1 MTNAADPVRSAVS
14 QATATAETSSAG
26 FPWLVLVFI
35 AIASF
40 AACTIVDMT
49 YFSRLTSFIS
59 ADEARLIDSG
69 KTLLATGAF
78 RVHADKAYE
87 MPGTAA
93 FFAAIMW
100 LFPAHPVAAI
110 RIVQGFL
117 VGLQSFFV
125 GGLAYTLFRAAGVA
139 ILAAVMAG
147 FYPYFVF
154 TQGLALSET
163 LFTAVLMAG
172 FLSLYR
178 WRTAGARIDS
188 GLFITVALFVAGVM
202 VKATLT
208 LMSPILVIAGA
219 IGVRKPA
226 SIVAVGVAAV
236 TTFCILMAPWWIRNY
251 HELGTFVPFTT
262 ESNLAL
268 YNGNTPQNPDADAL
282 WPADDPRFVPEAGI
296 KDEVLRSRVFREM
309 AITNI
314 EADPVG
320 FVRRAALKF
329 TRFWSIVPR
338 AEAFQKP
345 LYLIVGAGTFGSV
358 LVLAITCAVSQYRR
372 FVEFLPIYLTFAYFT
387 AIYTITVA
395 SIRYRLPIEPL
406 LIVLAA
412 RPGMT
417 LLSKITG
424 VIRRPFGQIDRLP
437 QQLKY
442 SPTNS

>member
-14 QATATAETSSAG
+14 QGTAAAKTSSAG
-26 FPWLVLVFI
+26 FPWRVLVFI

-40 AACTIVDMT
+40 AACAIVDLT
-49 YFSRLTSFIS
+49 YFSRFTSFIS
-59 ADEARLIDSG
+59 ADEARLINSG
-69 KTLLATGAF
+69 KSLLATGAF
-78 RVHADKAYE
+78 RVGTDKAYE
-87 MPGTAA
+87 MPGTAT

-100 LFPAHPVAAI
+100 LFPAHPVTAI
-110 RIVQGFL
+110 RIFQGFL

-125 GGLAYTLFRAAGVA
+125 GALAYTLFRAAGVA
-139 ILAAVMAG
+139 VLAAIMAG

-154 TQGLALSET
+154 TQGMALSET

-188 GLFITVALFVAGVM
+188 GLFLTVSLFVAGVM
-202 VKATLT
+202 IKATLT
-208 LMSPILVIAGA
+208 LMSPVLVIAGA
-219 IGVRKPA
+219 IGVRKPV
-226 SIVAVGVAAV
+226 SIMAVGVAAV
-236 TTFCILMAPWWIRNY
+236 TTFCILMAPWWVRNY
-251 HELGTFVPFTT
+251 HELGTFIPFTT

-282 WPADDPRFVPEAGI
+282 WPADDPKFVPEAGI
-296 KDEVLRSRVFREM
+296 KDEVLRSRVFRDM

-329 TRFWSIVPR
+329 TRFWSIAPR

-345 LYLIVGAGTFGSV
+345 LYLIVGAGSFGSV
-358 LVLAITCAVSQYRR
+358 LVLALVCAVSQYRR

-417 LLSKITG
+417 LLSKIAG
-424 VIRRPFGQIDRLP
+424 HIRRPLNEIDGLP
-437 QQLKY
+437 TQLKY
-442 SPTNS
+442 SPTNP

>member
-1 MTNAADPVRSAVS
+1 MTDTADPVRSAVS
-14 QATATAETSSAG
+14 QGAAAAKTSSAG
-26 FPWLVLVFI
+26 FPWRALVFI

-40 AACTIVDMT
+40 AACAIVDLT
-49 YFSRLTSFIS
+49 YFSHWILVDGS
-59 ADEARLIDSG
+59 DEARLIGSG

-78 RVHADKAYE
+78 QVGTDKAFE

-100 LFPAHPVAAI
+100 LFPAHPVVAI
-110 RIVQGFL
+110 RIVQAFL
-117 VGLQSFFV
+117 VGLQSLFV
-125 GGLAYTLFRAAGVA
+125 GALAHTLFRATGVA
-139 ILAAVMAG
+139 ILASVVAG

-154 TQGLALSET
+154 TQGMALSET

-178 WRTAGARIDS
+178 WRTTGARIDS
-188 GLFITVALFVAGVM
+188 GLFGTVALFVAAVM

-208 LMSPILVIAGA
+208 FMSPVLVTAGA
-219 IGVRKPA
+219 AGVRHVRSLIAIAIIAAA
-226 SIVAVGVAAV
+226 SFAL
-236 TTFCILMAPWWIRNY
+236 LMTPWWIRNY
-251 HELGTFVPFTT
+251 RELSTFVPYTT
-262 ESNLAL
+262 TSSLAL
-268 YNGNTPQNPDADAL
+268 YAGNTPKNPDANAL
-282 WPADDPRFVPEAGI
+282 WPIWDPKVEPAVAI
-296 KDEVLRSRVFREM
+296 PDELVRSRTFRDM
-309 AITNI
+309 AIKNI
-314 EADPVG
+314 EADPAG
-320 FVRRAALKF
+320 FVQRAILKF
-329 TRFWSIVPR
+329 TRFWSIAPR

-345 LYLIVGAGTFGSV
+345 LYLIVGAGTFGSI
-358 LVLAITCAVSQYRR
+358 LLLAIVCAVSQYRR

-412 RPGMT
+412 RPGLT

-424 VIRRPFGQIDRLP
+424 LIRRPFGQVDGLP